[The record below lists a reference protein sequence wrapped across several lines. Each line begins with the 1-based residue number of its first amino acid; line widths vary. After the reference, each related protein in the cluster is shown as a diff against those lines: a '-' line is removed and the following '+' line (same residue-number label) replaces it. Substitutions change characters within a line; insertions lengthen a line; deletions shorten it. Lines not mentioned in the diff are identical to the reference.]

1 MPTLTDLP
9 TPARESPAPPAAPPA
24 GGDPVTPIARRVESR
39 VRSVLARHRD
49 TWAAEQPAL
58 SELFAAVDGF
68 VAAGGKRLRPAFCY
82 WGALAGGATGD
93 EPELLDTCAA
103 LELLHAFALIH
114 DDVMDGSA
122 TRRGQPALHACFAAR
137 HASAGGAGESRRH
150 GEGLAILA
158 GDLAFVLADTLVDA
172 APASVR
178 RLWHEMRVELVA
190 GQWVDVVA
198 AASSARSPDLAR
210 WVARYKSGRY
220 TVERPLHLGAA
231 LAGDDR
237 LVGPYS
243 AFGEPLGEAFQLRDD
258 LLGVYGDPVDTGKP
272 SGDDLREGKP
282 TLLLALATGSV
293 GGAGRRMI
301 ERVGSPDLGDDEIA
315 GLRHLFERCGA
326 RATVEAE
333 IERLVAQSEQA
344 LAATRISPTARDG
357 LHSLARRAVPRDR

>member
-1 MPTLTDLP
+1 MPTVIDLP
-9 TPARESPAPPAAPPA
+9 TPPRESPAPPAAPPA

-58 SELFAAVDGF
+58 SQLFAALDGF

-122 TRRGQPALHACFAAR
+122 TRRGQPALHARFATR
-137 HASAGGAGESRRH
+137 HATAGGAGESRRH

-178 RLWHEMRVELVA
+178 CLWHEMRVELVA

-198 AASSARSPDLAR
+198 AASSARSPTWPAGWPATSR
-210 WVARYKSGRY
+210 AGTPWSGRS
-220 TVERPLHLGAA
+220 TSVRPWPA
-231 LAGDDR
+231 
-237 LVGPYS
+237 
-243 AFGEPLGEAFQLRDD
+243 
-258 LLGVYGDPVDTGKP
+258 K
-272 SGDDLREGKP
+272 
-282 TLLLALATGSV
+282 TGSSARTPHSASRWARPSSCV
-293 GGAGRRMI
+293 TTSWACTATPSTRASRQ
-301 ERVGSPDLGDDEIA
+301 VTT
-315 GLRHLFERCGA
+315 CA
-326 RATVEAE
+326 RANP
-333 IERLVAQSEQA
+333 RCS
-344 LAATRISPTARDG
+344 SPWPPAMSKG
-357 LHSLARRAVPRDR
+357 PAGG